1 MSKKYVYL
9 FSEGNAGMRELAT
22 TLTIRARDLVG
33 APAAAALIEL
43 IHEADAAEP
52 EAGE

>member
-1 MSKKYVYL
+1 MCATDAA
-9 FSEGNAGMRELAT
+9 NAGMRELAT